1 VAVDSV
7 APGYT
12 RPLGDWKQ
20 LPPGKLVNR
29 WRGENMDLEL
39 GIEVLSKRAK
49 NVPAGTSA
57 TGTPATPAQ
66 RISIE
71 PPSASRALFPD
82 SAGLSPA
89 PAHPASRTAVDR

>member
-29 WRGENMDLEL
+29 WRGERMDLEL
-39 GIEVLSKRAK
+39 GIEVLVQKAKRAQ

-57 TGTPATPAQ
+57 
-66 RISIE
+66 IE
-71 PPSASRALFPD
+71 TL
-82 SAGLSPA
+82 LL
-89 PAHPASRTAVDR
+89 